1 MADSFVLISDSDSE
15 GNRSPPLRCHRSPPP
30 PLPTDII
37 DLTCE
42 DTSTDAALQSILTI
56 IDLTEDTCSPPN
68 SPPNSPP
75 HITGRA
81 DQDSGDAPAAPAAH
95 TPHPWLCSNTTQKTE
110 ATLGP
115 SPAAPWHSTL
125 TEPGVTMDTAE
136 SRENWSGCSPTSS
149 CHSSSCSPEQSCST
163 TTFNSDLGSLASI
176 QLDSDLL
183 SLSPSS
189 LDSTSSWKAS
199 GPEEETAHLCQQGE
213 LPPEQSPVPAIPTT
227 TGTLLEARDSPPLR
241 VIQQVTPS
249 STKADSKAWLN
260 QLQHPR
266 SGVQHLF
273 PQRVTPKR
281 ETLSLDPSSL
291 DGSSHRR
298 AHDPEEETPHHCQQ
312 RELPLRLSPGPD
324 NPTTSG
330 KAQES
335 LLEASDLAPLKAIQH
350 VTPARTKA
358 DSKAWLNKLHYFRRS
373 GVQHLLLQGV
383 APNRETPQQKPEL
396 MPSGKMSMV
405 HTTIEENFLEG
416 TLHFLSDF
424 VSHQHCP
431 PKEIISH
438 LIRQILLNPHQGEIL
453 KDIYMLLMKI
463 QMLHP
468 ANTATVG
475 WDWTLLKHIMEDQEK
490 TPGQLLFL
498 QYVLQTL
505 EDDFQ
510 QNLRLRL
517 LQKSIAKKVLSCDKC
532 FNNVKEV
539 VEWLAAAV
547 TGVGFSQPQEQPQE
561 ITSPSSE
568 ARSEQSSAAPWLAST
583 HQAEVAPPAFFA
595 QKVMLL
601 LQRMLSIAVEVD
613 KSPICSSSKIA
624 NVIFPFILNIP
635 LRSQREAFINTMES
649 QLLRCKLLELLF
661 QHSCKVPTTLPLSL
675 AKILYFLSH
684 FSVLPQYKDK
694 TATWQTWDEMLQYLS
709 LLLMSYQN
717 VILEHLQSSLSDR
730 MDLIIQKAKPKLQ
743 DSSDISHLDIELKIE
758 DFMNRMEQ
766 LLEQPFPLQIT
777 EKLCM
782 LRQLL
787 LIATAT

>member
-1 MADSFVLISDSDSE
+1 MDDSFVLISDSDSE
-15 GNRSPPLRCHRSPPP
+15 GNRSPPRRCHRPAP
-30 PLPTDII
+30 PLPLTDII

-56 IDLTEDTCSPPN
+56 IDLTEDTCSPPK
-68 SPPNSPP
+68 SPP
-75 HITGRA
+75 HIPAGA
-81 DQDSGDAPAAPAAH
+81 DQNSGDAPAAPAAH
-95 TPHPWLCSNTTQKTE
+95 TPHPWLCSTITQKTE

-125 TEPGVTMDTAE
+125 TEPGDTMDTAE
-136 SRENWSGCSPTSS
+136 SRENWSGCSPASS

-163 TTFNSDLGSLASI
+163 TTFNSDLGSLASM

-189 LDSTSSWKAS
+189 LDSSSSWKAS
-199 GPEEETAHLCQQGE
+199 GPEEETTHL
-213 LPPEQSPVPAIPTT
+213 
-227 TGTLLEARDSPPLR
+227 
-241 VIQQVTPS
+241 
-249 STKADSKAWLN
+249 
-260 QLQHPR
+260 
-266 SGVQHLF
+266 
-273 PQRVTPKR
+273 
-281 ETLSLDPSSL
+281 
-291 DGSSHRR
+291 
-298 AHDPEEETPHHCQQ
+298 CQQ
-312 RELPLRLSPGPD
+312 RELLLRLSPGPD
-324 NPTTSG
+324 IPTTSG
-330 KAQES
+330 KTQEP
-335 LLEASDLAPLKAIQH
+335 LLEASDLAPLKAIQRM
-350 VTPARTKA
+350 TPVRTKA

-373 GVQHLLLQGV
+373 GVQHLFLQGV

-416 TLHFLSDF
+416 TLHFLSEF
-424 VSHQHCP
+424 VSRQHCP

-498 QYVLQTL
+498 QYVVQTL

-539 VEWLAAAV
+539 VEWLVAAV

-561 ITSPSSE
+561 ITSASE
-568 ARSEQSSAAPWLAST
+568 ARSEQSSSAPWLAST
-583 HQAEVAPPAFFA
+583 HQAEVAPPTFFA

-624 NVIFPFILNIP
+624 SVIFPFILNIP

-661 QHSCKVPTTLPLSL
+661 QHSCNVPTTLPLSL
-675 AKILYFLSH
+675 TKILYFLSH

-694 TATWQTWDEMLQYLS
+694 TATWQRWDEMLQYLS

-717 VILEHLQSSLSDR
+717 VILEHLQSSLSER

-743 DSSDISHLDIELKIE
+743 DSNDISHLDIELKIK
-758 DFMNRMEQ
+758 DFINRMEQ

-777 EKLCM
+777 EKLFM

-787 LIATAT
+787 LIATDT

>member
-15 GNRSPPLRCHRSPPP
+15 GNRSPPHRCHRSPPP

-68 SPPNSPP
+68 SPP

-81 DQDSGDAPAAPAAH
+81 DQDSGD
-95 TPHPWLCSNTTQKTE
+95 
-110 ATLGP
+110 
-115 SPAAPWHSTL
+115 
-125 TEPGVTMDTAE
+125 
-136 SRENWSGCSPTSS
+136 
-149 CHSSSCSPEQSCST
+149 
-163 TTFNSDLGSLASI
+163 
-176 QLDSDLL
+176 
-183 SLSPSS
+183 
-189 LDSTSSWKAS
+189 
-199 GPEEETAHLCQQGE
+199 
-213 LPPEQSPVPAIPTT
+213 
-227 TGTLLEARDSPPLR
+227 
-241 VIQQVTPS
+241 
-249 STKADSKAWLN
+249 
-260 QLQHPR
+260 
-266 SGVQHLF
+266 
-273 PQRVTPKR
+273 
-281 ETLSLDPSSL
+281 
-291 DGSSHRR
+291 
-298 AHDPEEETPHHCQQ
+298 
-312 RELPLRLSPGPD
+312 
-324 NPTTSG
+324 
-330 KAQES
+330 
-335 LLEASDLAPLKAIQH
+335 
-350 VTPARTKA
+350 
-358 DSKAWLNKLHYFRRS
+358 
-373 GVQHLLLQGV
+373 
-383 APNRETPQQKPEL
+383 QKPEL

-424 VSHQHCP
+424 VSHQYCP

-568 ARSEQSSAAPWLAST
+568 AR
-583 HQAEVAPPAFFA
+583 
-595 QKVMLL
+595 VMLL

-624 NVIFPFILNIP
+624 NVIFPYILNIP

-694 TATWQTWDEMLQYLS
+694 STWQTWDEMLQYLS

-730 MDLIIQKAKPKLQ
+730 MDLIIQKVKPKLQ

-758 DFMNRMEQ
+758 DFNNRMEQ